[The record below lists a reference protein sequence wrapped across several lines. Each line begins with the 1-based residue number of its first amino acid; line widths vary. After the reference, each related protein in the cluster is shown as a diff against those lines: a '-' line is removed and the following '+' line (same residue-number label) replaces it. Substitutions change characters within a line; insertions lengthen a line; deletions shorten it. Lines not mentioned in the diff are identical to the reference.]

1 MGNTNTNT
9 INVSDV
15 YLHQL
20 PDMLMDFYKA
30 RIPVLLMGTPGIGKS
45 SVIEQFANKMRETD
59 PDFGYVDKRIASSD
73 PGDIVGRQF
82 YDANIQSLLHIAPEE
97 WPTDGNGVL
106 VLEELADG
114 TRLQTSA
121 VYSILQERRI
131 GQKELPEGW
140 WVVGCCNRPDD
151 GSNARQLTT
160 ALADRVAVFNV
171 VADLK
176 SFTDHA
182 IRQEINPK
190 ILAFL
195 RLNPQYLDG
204 NEHQIETGELVSPTP
219 RSWFQVDQIMSMGSF
234 ANTDLRRSLL
244 ASKIGISVA
253 TTFLGFMAQ
262 DCEDV
267 PVDKLMAAK
276 TKREIEDLL
285 PTDVSKLA
293 YLVFAMV
300 AMCKGTNKPFFQ
312 AFLILEV
319 LKDRA
324 STSNRRTGNVGE
336 IIAYAVES
344 LLIKYVSSDIEDR
357 LDNINVFLTP
367 FEEMLS

>member
-1 MGNTNTNT
+1 MTTNTV
-9 INVSDV
+9 NVADV
-15 YLHQL
+15 SLNQL
-20 PDMLMDFYKA
+20 PDMLLDFYKL

-45 SVIEQFANKMRETD
+45 SVIQQFAEKMRETD

-82 YDANIQSLLHIAPEE
+82 YDASVQSLLHIAPEE
-97 WPTDGNGVL
+97 WPTEGNGVF

-131 GQKELPEGW
+131 GQKPLPEGW

-176 SFTDHA
+176 SFTEHA
-182 IRQEINPK
+182 VKKDVNPK

-204 NEHQIETGELVSPTP
+204 NDHQIETGQLISPTP
-219 RSWFQVDQIMSMGSF
+219 RSWFQASDIMSMPSF
-234 ANTDLRRSLL
+234 ANVDLRRALL
-244 ASKIGISVA
+244 ASKVGIEVA

-285 PTDVSKLA
+285 PNDVSKLVYVTYA
-293 YLVFAMV
+293 IMAL
-300 AMCKGTNKPFFQ
+300 CKDNKTFKQ
-312 AFLILEV
+312 SFLILETM
-319 LKDRA
+319 KDRA
-324 STSNRRTGNVGE
+324 AASTRRVGNVGE
-336 IIAYAVES
+336 IISYAVEM
-344 LLIKYVSSDIEDR
+344 LLLKYTTTDIVDR
-357 LDNINVFLTP
+357 VANINVFLKP
-367 FEEMLS
+367 FEELLG